1 VWQAFL
7 AKTGERVT
15 RDMSS
20 LEFDVLKRWMDSG
33 IPLAVVLRG
42 ITDTRGKGRMLG
54 YFASSVQ
61 EAVEMQRKAVPL

>member
-1 VWQAFL
+1 
-7 AKTGERVT
+7 
-15 RDMSS
+15 MSS
-20 LEFDVLKRWMDSG
+20 LEFDVLKRWMDAG